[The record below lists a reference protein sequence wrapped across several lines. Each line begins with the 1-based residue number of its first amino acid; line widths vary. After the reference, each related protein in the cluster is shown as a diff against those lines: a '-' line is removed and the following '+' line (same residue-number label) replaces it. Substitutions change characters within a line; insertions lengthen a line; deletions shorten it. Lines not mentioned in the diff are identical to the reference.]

1 MNQELIN
8 LMKTILQMDSA
19 IQKDE
24 KQMESLKE
32 KMNALEKELED
43 LYQQHKDNVKKLS
56 ITLNQ

>member
-1 MNQELIN
+1 MNQEIIN

-19 IQKDE
+19 IHKDE

-43 LYQQHKDNVKKLS
+43 LYQQHKDNIKKLS

>member
-43 LYQQHKDNVKKLS
+43 PYQQYKDNIKKLS

>member
-1 MNQELIN
+1 MNQETIN

-32 KMNALEKELED
+32 KMSSLEKELED
-43 LYQQHKDNVKKLS
+43 LYQQYKDNVKKLS

>member
-1 MNQELIN
+1 MNQEIIN

-24 KQMESLKE
+24 KEIESTKVKLESK
-32 KMNALEKELED
+32 EKELEE
-43 LYQQHKDNVKKLS
+43 LYQQYKDNVKKLS

>member
-32 KMNALEKELED
+32 KMSSLDKELED
-43 LYQQHKDNVKKLS
+43 LYQQYKDNVKKLS

>member
-32 KMNALEKELED
+32 KMDTLAKELED
-43 LYQQHKDNVKKLS
+43 LYQQHNDNIKKLS

>member
-32 KMNALEKELED
+32 KMSSLEKELEE
-43 LYQQHKDNVKKLS
+43 LYQQYKDNVKKLS

>member
-43 LYQQHKDNVKKLS
+43 LYQQHNDNLKKLS

>member
-32 KMNALEKELED
+32 KMDTLEKELED
-43 LYQQHKDNVKKLS
+43 LYQQHNDNIKKLS

>member
-1 MNQELIN
+1 MNQETIN

-24 KQMESLKE
+24 KEIESTKVKLESK
-32 KMNALEKELED
+32 EKELEE
-43 LYQQHKDNVKKLS
+43 LYQQYKDNVKKLS

>member
-43 LYQQHKDNVKKLS
+43 LYQQHKDNIKKLS
-56 ITLNQ
+56 NTLNQ

>member
-24 KQMESLKE
+24 KEIESTKVKLESK
-32 KMNALEKELED
+32 EKELEE
-43 LYQQHKDNVKKLS
+43 LYQQYKDNVKKLS